1 MCSHCRDALRPSPCK
16 ISRPMEGVGNAG
28 CPMHPQPLCIGSKH
42 RVVTTVAPEITRH
55 SRTRMVLTAYVALF
69 PATNSSCH
77 RHRRMMGCLSPV
89 GPTRLRRFSTSNG
102 CQDHTVLPYAS
113 APFVWCALD
122 RSRKPPCDL
131 V

>member
-1 MCSHCRDALRPSPCK
+1 MQVYDPAARCARALRKSFAPET
-16 ISRPMEGVGNAG
+16 EGVGNAG

-55 SRTRMVLTAYVALF
+55 SRTRMVLTAYVALS

-102 CQDHTVLPYAS
+102 CQDHTVFPSAS
-113 APFVWCALD
+113 APFVCA
-122 RSRKPPCDL
+122 P
-131 V
+131 